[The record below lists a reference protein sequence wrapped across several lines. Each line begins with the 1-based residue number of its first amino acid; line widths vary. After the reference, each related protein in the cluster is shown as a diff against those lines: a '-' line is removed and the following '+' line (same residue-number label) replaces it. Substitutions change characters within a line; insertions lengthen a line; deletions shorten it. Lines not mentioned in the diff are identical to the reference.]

1 MDFSAHY
8 ADRVDGIV
16 ALFTKTF
23 ADSEGPDEGALIGA
37 LARDMIEKTP
47 GDDLFVFTAWDQD
60 TLMGAIVFSRL
71 TYPQDDRCVFI
82 LAPVAVHPDHQGQG
96 VGQALIVHGLNALRE
111 NGVDV
116 AITYGDP
123 KFYAK
128 VGFSP
133 ITEQLARS
141 PLQLQFPEGWL
152 AQSLSDQP
160 LSPLKGPSRCVEALN
175 DAAYW

>member
-1 MDFSAHY
+1 MDFSARY
-8 ADRVDGIV
+8 ADRVGGIV

-37 LARDMIEKTP
+37 LARDMMEKTP
-47 GDDLFVFTAWDQD
+47 DEDLFVFTAWDQD
-60 TLMGAIVFSRL
+60 DLLGAIMFSRL
-71 TYPQDDRCVFI
+71 AYPHDNRSVFI

-111 NGVDV
+111 HGVDV

-123 KFYAK
+123 HYYCKA
-128 VGFSP
+128 GFMP
-133 ITEQLARS
+133 ITEEIARA
-141 PLQLQFPEGWL
+141 PLTLQYPEGWL

-160 LSPLKGPSRCVEALN
+160 LSQLKGPSRCVEALN